1 MKIVFTAGGFD
12 PLHLGH
18 LKLIQE
24 SKKLGDYLIVSVAS
38 TENMINKKGYE
49 FMPFEDRL
57 EIIRELKSVDEVEK
71 HIGTDGT
78 VIKNLERLRRR
89 FPDCEIIF
97 TKGGDWTKD
106 TIPEK
111 EICDKLGIKIVDGLV
126 GTINSSSKLVERI
139 RNKNKEEEKEM
150 SEMNDMFQVDYLP
163 EKREIRINL
172 PEKVWKNID
181 TVTLTRL
188 FQEELVVEKQ
198 KRKRG

>member
-57 EIIRELKSVDEVEK
+57 EIIRELRSVDEVEE

-139 RNKNKEEEKEM
+139 RNREE
-150 SEMNDMFQVDYLP
+150 
-163 EKREIRINL
+163 
-172 PEKVWKNID
+172 
-181 TVTLTRL
+181 
-188 FQEELVVEKQ
+188 
-198 KRKRG
+198 

>member
-49 FMPFEDRL
+49 FMPFEDRI
-57 EIIRELKSVDEVEK
+57 EIIRELKSVDEVEE

-89 FPDCEIIF
+89 FPDFEIIF

-111 EICDKLGIKIVDGLV
+111 EICDKLGIEIVDGLV
-126 GTINSSSKLVERI
+126 GAINSSSKLVERV
-139 RNKNKEEEKEM
+139 KNKEE
-150 SEMNDMFQVDYLP
+150 
-163 EKREIRINL
+163 
-172 PEKVWKNID
+172 
-181 TVTLTRL
+181 
-188 FQEELVVEKQ
+188 
-198 KRKRG
+198 